1 MKIGKNNLITDVKGV
16 LVGNSENQKLKS
28 GVTVFSCEKP
38 FKASVTILGG
48 APGTKDTDLLET
60 DKLVEY
66 INALV
71 LSGGSVY
78 GLDAPSG
85 VVDVLRE
92 EGKGYKAREDL
103 FVPIVPGAI
112 IFDLV
117 NGGKKN
123 WKKNPYYNLGKKAYL
138 NKGNKFKLGSFGAGT
153 GATSSTLKG
162 GLGSSSFVLNNGSS
176 IGALVAV
183 NPFGSVVMPGSN
195 YFWAAPYEVNNE
207 FGGKG
212 LKIVGDYLQLE
223 KQFNFKRSLNVR
235 SLKNSTIAIVATD
248 YDLTKSQLKRISVAA
263 HDGFSRSIVPVHT
276 PFDGDL
282 IFSVSTGENKNKA
295 NDNEEAIIGHL
306 AGVCVSRAIA
316 RGVYEAKKFAND
328 ISPTWKDIENKNFFD

>member
-38 FKASVTILGG
+38 FKASVSILGG
-48 APGTKDTDLLET
+48 APGTKDTDLLES

-85 VVDVLRE
+85 VVDILRE
-92 EGKGYKAREDL
+92 EGKGHKARENL
-103 FVPIVPGAI
+103 YVPIVPGAI
-112 IFDLV
+112 LFDLV
-117 NGGKKN
+117 NGGEKN

-138 NKGNKFKLGSFGAGT
+138 NKDKKFKLGSFGAGT

-162 GLGSSSFVLNNGSS
+162 GLGSASFVLDNGST

-195 YFWAAPYEVNNE
+195 YFWAAPYEVKKE

-212 LKIVGDYLQLE
+212 FKIVDDYLKLE
-223 KQFNFKRSLNVR
+223 KKFNFKRELNIR

-248 YDLTKSQLKRISVAA
+248 YDLTKSQLKRVSVAA

-282 IFSVSTGENKNKA
+282 IFSVSTSENKNKA
-295 NDNEEAIIGHL
+295 NDNEVALIGHL
-306 AGVCVSRAIA
+306 AGVCLSRAVA
-316 RGVYEAKKFAND
+316 RGVYEAKKFSND
-328 ISPTWKDIENKNFFD
+328 VSPTWSEVEKKNYYD

>member
-38 FKASVTILGG
+38 FKASVSILGG

-117 NGGKKN
+117 NGGKK
-123 WKKNPYYNLGKKAYL
+123 K
-138 NKGNKFKLGSFGAGT
+138 
-153 GATSSTLKG
+153 
-162 GLGSSSFVLNNGSS
+162 
-176 IGALVAV
+176 
-183 NPFGSVVMPGSN
+183 
-195 YFWAAPYEVNNE
+195 
-207 FGGKG
+207 
-212 LKIVGDYLQLE
+212 LE
-223 KQFNFKRSLNVR
+223 KKSL
-235 SLKNSTIAIVATD
+235 L
-248 YDLTKSQLKRISVAA
+248 
-263 HDGFSRSIVPVHT
+263 
-276 PFDGDL
+276 
-282 IFSVSTGENKNKA
+282 
-295 NDNEEAIIGHL
+295 
-306 AGVCVSRAIA
+306 
-316 RGVYEAKKFAND
+316 
-328 ISPTWKDIENKNFFD
+328 